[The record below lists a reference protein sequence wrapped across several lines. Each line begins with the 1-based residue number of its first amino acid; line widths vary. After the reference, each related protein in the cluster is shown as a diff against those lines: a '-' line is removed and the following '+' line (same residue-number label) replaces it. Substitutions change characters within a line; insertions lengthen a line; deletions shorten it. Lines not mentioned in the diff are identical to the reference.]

1 MKSYTELPA
10 SRAFRN
16 GILCQCSSDRGDFA
30 PHRASDISEDSFD
43 DQKPGG
49 RYLVDHNS
57 ALFVHISAVAK
68 LYFIFNFSTLNT

>member
-1 MKSYTELPA
+1 MKSCTELLA

-16 GILCQCSSDRGDFA
+16 GILYQFFSNRGDFA
-30 PHRASDISEDSFD
+30 PHRASDMSEDSFD

-49 RYLVDHNS
+49 RYLVDHNN
-57 ALFVHISAVAK
+57 ALFAHIFAVVK